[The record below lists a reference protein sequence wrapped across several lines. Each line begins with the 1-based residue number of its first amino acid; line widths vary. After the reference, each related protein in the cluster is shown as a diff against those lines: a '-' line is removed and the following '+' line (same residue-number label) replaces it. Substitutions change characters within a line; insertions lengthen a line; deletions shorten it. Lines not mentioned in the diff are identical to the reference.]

1 MLPLIAIAAVA
12 LFAMG
17 GKKAP
22 SSSTV
27 PTMPTTGAPPVDPLY
42 GRGADAAVDRGAR
55 PPAAQEE
62 TSQRPAVDLGF
73 MPPQRPGR
81 RRSPR

>member
-17 GKKAP
+17 GKKQAP
-22 SSSTV
+22 SSSTG

-42 GRGADAAVDRGAR
+42 GRGADATVDRGAR
-55 PPAAQEE
+55 QEPQAD
-62 TSQRPAVDLGF
+62 TSIRPEFNLGT
-73 MPPQRPGR
+73 PQRPGR